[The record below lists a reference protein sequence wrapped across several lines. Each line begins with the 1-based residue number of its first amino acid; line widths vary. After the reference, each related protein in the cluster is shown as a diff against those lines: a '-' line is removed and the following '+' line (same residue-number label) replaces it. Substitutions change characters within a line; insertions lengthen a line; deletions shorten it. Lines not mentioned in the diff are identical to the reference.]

1 MRDAIAIPKSVNAGP
16 IYGVTLIRDLP
27 VGGMLQAMP
36 SRSDLEQ
43 VKAINERTVAGYEV
57 LLSHYVAIKD
67 RAEKLESMVE
77 CAIRNASSVDDTSP
91 KDEPGPMCGPTWAKV
106 AHLFGLGSSS
116 AVDLCHEYEVD
127 PHFNCSKSR

>member
-1 MRDAIAIPKSVNAGP
+1 MSEPEESIGP
-16 IYGVTLIRDLP
+16 IYGVRLIRDLP
-27 VGGMLQAMP
+27 MGGMRQAMP

-57 LLSHYVAIKD
+57 LLSHYLAMKD
-67 RAEKLESMVE
+67 KADNLESMVG
-77 CAIRNASSVDDTSP
+77 CVIRNASRVDDTSP

-116 AVDLCHEYEVD
+116 AVDICHQHEVD
-127 PHFNCSKSR
+127 PHLDCAKSS